1 MINSN
6 EIMDTS
12 WLNEYESISNI
23 ERNYCREEMSEI
35 DVFFVYST
43 GSLIEHIINDKI
55 ELVDMKIGR
64 EQLLQMIQN
73 KKGRDSQGRDSQG
86 RDSQG
91 RDSQGRDSQGRDSQG
106 RDSRKYQLMD
116 ILVYNVDLEPENIQK
131 YAKSGSGS
139 FLKVLPIVDEIVLLP
154 SIFIFHSLNAIYFMF
169 KEVEKKPLKPILK
182 IGPSSVTKT
191 KRVRIC
197 PSVDN
202 HTRKQ
207 RSDEND

>member
-73 KKGRDSQGRDSQG
+73 KK
-86 RDSQG
+86 
-91 RDSQGRDSQGRDSQG
+91 GRDSQG